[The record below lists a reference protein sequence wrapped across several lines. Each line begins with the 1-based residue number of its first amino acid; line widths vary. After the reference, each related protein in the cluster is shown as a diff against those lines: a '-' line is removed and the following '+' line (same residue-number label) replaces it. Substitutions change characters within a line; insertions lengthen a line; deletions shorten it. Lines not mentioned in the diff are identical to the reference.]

1 MWRNH
6 ESYQKKLIFNGIGK
20 MDPGKKLSHRVMS
33 WLNHYLNHPPFKIL
47 SSSGKFN
54 NSKVEIFQL
63 KGYGKGGV
71 MQSLL
76 TCLSLP
82 SILLRIP
89 RPSQSMAEKHYL
101 TRFTFSSQNLECSGN
116 NENTYNMVPIAYGIF
131 LTLSTDPCTRIPEN
145 LIFPIVPLVLKPLW
159 IS

>member
-54 NSKVEIFQL
+54 NSKVEIF
-63 KGYGKGGV
+63 
-71 MQSLL
+71 
-76 TCLSLP
+76 
-82 SILLRIP
+82 
-89 RPSQSMAEKHYL
+89 
-101 TRFTFSSQNLECSGN
+101 
-116 NENTYNMVPIAYGIF
+116 
-131 LTLSTDPCTRIPEN
+131 
-145 LIFPIVPLVLKPLW
+145 
-159 IS
+159 